1 MKLAI
6 GWMISL
12 RYTSSHACL
21 LHRPSSL
28 LSPCS
33 RQSPWRPYNYF
44 VFSLSQCS
52 AVLLPSLL
60 FKSLLHYYIL
70 LLLFETIISL
80 YHHFYKRLFKQDF
93 LLNSSQACFWSV
105 LMCLW
110 LVWNDL
116 IWSHCRIAINLVMQC
131 TILYWCF
138 EHFKPWNQIL
148 WKPMRILLCGA
159 AILDIVCII
168 GSLFYAY
175 NIQMVVHTFTDLL
188 YQDWNMCDNL
198 VSKLK
203 FC

>member
-1 MKLAI
+1 MTTIQLFCVLFVTMQCCAI
-6 GWMISL
+6 
-12 RYTSSHACL
+12 
-21 LHRPSSL
+21 
-28 LSPCS
+28 
-33 RQSPWRPYNYF
+33 
-44 VFSLSQCS
+44 
-52 AVLLPSLL
+52 LPSLL
-60 FKSLLHYYIL
+60 FKIIVTLLHFTF
-70 LLLFETIISL
+70 LFETIISL

-93 LLNSSQACFWSV
+93 LSNSSQACFWSV

-175 NIQMVVHTFTDLL
+175 NIQMVVHTFTGLL

>member
-1 MKLAI
+1 MPVSYI
-6 GWMISL
+6 GHHPYCRHVLGNHHDDHTIILCSL
-12 RYTSSHACL
+12 SHNAVLCYF
-21 LHRPSSL
+21 H
-28 LSPCS
+28 PCS
-33 RQSPWRPYNYF
+33 
-44 VFSLSQCS
+44 L
-52 AVLLPSLL
+52 
-60 FKSLLHYYIL
+60 KSLLHYYIL
-70 LLLFETIISL
+70 LSIISL

-93 LLNSSQACFWSV
+93 LSNSSQACFWSV

-175 NIQMVVHTFTDLL
+175 NIQMVVHTLTGLL

>member
-70 LLLFETIISL
+70 LSIISL

-93 LLNSSQACFWSV
+93 LSNSSQACFWSV

-148 WKPMRILLCGA
+148 WKPNFIMWSCYFRHCMYHRFTVLCIQHTDGSSHFYRFTLPGLEYVWQPCFKIEVLLN
-159 AILDIVCII
+159 
-168 GSLFYAY
+168 S
-175 NIQMVVHTFTDLL
+175 
-188 YQDWNMCDNL
+188 
-198 VSKLK
+198 
-203 FC
+203 

>member
-1 MKLAI
+1 MPVSYI
-6 GWMISL
+6 GHHPYCRHVLGNHHDDHTIILCSL
-12 RYTSSHACL
+12 CHNAVLCYFH
-21 LHRPSSL
+21 
-28 LSPCS
+28 PCS
-33 RQSPWRPYNYF
+33 LNHCYIITFYF
-44 VFSLSQCS
+44 
-52 AVLLPSLL
+52 
-60 FKSLLHYYIL
+60 
-70 LLLFETIISL
+70 LFEKIISL

-93 LLNSSQACFWSV
+93 LSNSSQACFWSV